1 MQNILFLII
10 DMQKDSLIISQ
21 PRSLKIYV
29 IFRKRFHRTALRQEH
44 DM

>member
-10 DMQKDSLIISQ
+10 DMQKGFINNFTAPLIEDI
-21 PRSLKIYV
+21 RD
-29 IFRKRFHRTALRQEH
+29 FRKRFHRTALRQEH